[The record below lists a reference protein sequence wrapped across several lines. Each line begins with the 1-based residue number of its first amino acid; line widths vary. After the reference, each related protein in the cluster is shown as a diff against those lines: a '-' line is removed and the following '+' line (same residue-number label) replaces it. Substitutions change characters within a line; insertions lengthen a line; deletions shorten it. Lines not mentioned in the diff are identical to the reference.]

1 MPSGKKK
8 VTAGHSLAALEPRP
22 DDLGG
27 LIERTANGEAA
38 ALAAL
43 YDATASLVNGL
54 ALRVLGDRGS
64 AEEVTGDVYLQV
76 WRQAVRYDGT
86 RGAPLAWLL
95 TLTRSRA
102 IDRLRT
108 GASQRAR
115 TAPIEAALRVASDAP
130 GPEERSAVRQR
141 RQVVR
146 SALTHLPAEQRRAI
160 ELAYFEGLSHSEI
173 AATLGEPLGTVKTRV
188 RLGMIRLRESLG
200 SAGKDLL

>member
-27 LIERTANGEAA
+27 LIERTANGEEA

-115 TAPIEAALRVASDAP
+115 TAPIEAALRVAS
-130 GPEERSAVRQR
+130 AVRQR